1 VNSCKDNLKGRVPNL
16 CIWKTILGDNVWF
29 VFVSFPPSL
38 SILPVFHFI
47 DFACFVLLGI
57 LCRLICITYILLWFE
72 LGSLRRNVCFGY
84 ISRIYYREDTELSHN
99 LHKSTIYSKE
109 DNKPAPTI
117 NINIPCPF
125 SRFPLDLFF
134 FGLR

>member
-1 VNSCKDNLKGRVPNL
+1 MNCFGVLRTSGFVNSCKDNLKGRVPNL

-29 VFVSFPPSL
+29 VFVSFHP

-72 LGSLRRNVCFGY
+72 LGLLRRNNCFGY
-84 ISRIYYREDTELSHN
+84 II
-99 LHKSTIYSKE
+99 
-109 DNKPAPTI
+109 
-117 NINIPCPF
+117 
-125 SRFPLDLFF
+125 
-134 FGLR
+134 